1 MNRDTKNVPTM
12 LTGNDYAVSS
22 VFEPAKLL
30 PEARRQKDA
39 RQALAFFD
47 KSAHSG

>member
-1 MNRDTKNVPTM
+1 
-12 LTGNDYAVSS
+12 

-47 KSAHSG
+47 ETAHSGWE